1 MNMNSTKGIVL
12 IVIGAI
18 IALPL
23 LGVAL
28 AGIIKFLFPFILLGL
43 GVIGWR
49 NGNKIIGGLL
59 VGFGALLVLSKFSQV
74 IMVLIAIA
82 LVAYGVS
89 LLKSK
94 RNY

>member
-1 MNMNSTKGIVL
+1 MNNQSAKGIAL
-12 IVIGAI
+12 IAIGAV

-28 AGIIKFLFPFILLGL
+28 GGIIKFLFPFILVGL

-49 NGNKIIGGLL
+49 NGSRIIGGLMI
-59 VGFGALLVLSKFSQV
+59 GIGGLVLFDKFQGV
-74 IMVLIAIA
+74 IMLVIALA

-89 LLKSK
+89 IIKG
-94 RNY
+94 RRHN